1 MTVYL
6 ETTVACWYKTQKR
19 APSSLQSSREC
30 VTTKITDSYVAL
42 LAQISEIPK
51 IQVLRVRVFYWV
63 PLADVNEIAR
73 SLSHESCWNRGP
85 VYPCPHDGD
94 GNNKSAKTQPTT
106 HVLELT
112 ECHDSEIS
120 YKFIRCKNHIPI
132 TFGILEILDISRQ
145 SL

>member
-1 MTVYL
+1 MKLLDLFLTN
-6 ETTVACWYKTQKR
+6 VAGK
-19 APSSLQSSREC
+19 
-30 VTTKITDSYVAL
+30 
-42 LAQISEIPK
+42 
-51 IQVLRVRVFYWV
+51 
-63 PLADVNEIAR
+63 
-73 SLSHESCWNRGP
+73 RGP

-145 SL
+145 LGNPCNITCSCRNSKVFPN